1 MFDGRALR
9 GAPIRRTT
17 RVDPKV
23 GAPGR
28 AATVGAASML
38 RDDPVPCT
46 ASPCSAPAADG
57 APAGRS
63 DADPDPDPDPDA
75 GVDGGVE
82 LDVGVA
88 VGSRWTSPTSGDLGD
103 GDGCATCGAVATGM
117 RRAGRSTDGTG
128 ARSAAR
134 GAPSP
139 ADVVDGVVPV
149 GDTWPAGDGFD
160 GDDGDGDDGDGCD
173 GDGSDVGRVVGRGLD
188 VAAGRTV
195 DAGDDAVD
203 DGGVGAGAGG
213 SAACG
218 SRGTESAGRSG
229 TASVASASGA
239 TASGR
244 SSMRVRCPRPRTSP
258 PTEPAGAVGVRS
270 CTSVGAET
278 WVWCVTDRSPS
289 RRCTGAVSSNDDVVG
304 RKGGNARQAPVGLG
318 WSRTVGV
325 GVGAGAGS
333 DVGGAVSCRSRR
345 PNGHHRT
352 TRHSP
357 AEMRSLI
364 EPI

>member
-1 MFDGRALR
+1 MFDGRAVS

-28 AATVGAASML
+28 AATVGADSML
-38 RDDPVPCT
+38 RDDPVSD
-46 ASPCSAPAADG
+46 AAPPVAAAG
-57 APAGRS
+57 GPPAGRS
-63 DADPDPDPDPDA
+63 GAGADAD
-75 GVDGGVE
+75 V
-82 LDVGVA
+82 DVGA
-88 VGSRWTSPTSGDLGD
+88 AMGSRWTLPTRGDDGD
-103 GDGCATCGAVATGM
+103 GDGDGSATCGAVATGM
-117 RRAGRSTDGTG
+117 RRAGRSTDRTG
-128 ARSAAR
+128 ARSTAG

-139 ADVVDGVVPV
+139 ADVVDGVVAPV
-149 GDTWPAGDGFD
+149 GDSWRAADEFD
-160 GDDGDGDDGDGCD
+160 GDDDDGDDDDRDGC
-173 GDGSDVGRVVGRGLD
+173 GGVGFDVGRVVVGRGLGA
-188 VAAGRTV
+188 VAGRAVDTIDDAGV
-195 DAGDDAVD
+195 DAGV
-203 DGGVGAGAGG
+203 GTGAGE
-213 SAACG
+213 SASAEYG
-218 SRGTESAGRSG
+218 SRWNESAGRSG

-244 SSMRVRCPRPRTSP
+244 SSRRVRCPRPRRSP

-304 RKGGNARQAPVGLG
+304 RKGGSARQAPVGLG

-325 GVGAGAGS
+325 GVGAGADS
-333 DVGGAVSCRSRR
+333 DGAVSCRSRR